1 MHVREARL
9 DEHTAVM
16 SVLDA
21 AMLET
26 GDVRERIP
34 EGVLVAVE
42 GDRLLGV
49 LVLADEEIDA
59 VAVRPG
65 RRRQGIGTALVD
77 AAADRCARI
86 IATFD
91 ADLRPFYR
99 EFGFEVEPIEGK
111 RFQGVYRE

>member
-1 MHVREARL
+1 MHVREAHL
-9 DEHTAVM
+9 DEETAVM

-34 EGVLVAVE
+34 GGVLVAVE
-42 GDRLLGV
+42 EDRLLGV
-49 LVLADEEIDA
+49 LVLADEEVEA

-65 RRRQGIGTALVD
+65 RRGQGIGTALVD
-77 AAADRCARI
+77 GAADRRHRL

-91 ADLRPFYR
+91 ADLRPFYT
-99 EFGFEVEPIEGK
+99 ELGFQVKPTEGE
-111 RFQGVYRE
+111 RYQGVYRE